1 MTRRH
6 RLRWILVFGLG
17 VVLRLALW
25 SGYGL
30 GDDPNYFTA
39 YYGIYTRGGAFD
51 PHDPYQMRFG
61 LWVPVVLAMRLF
73 GPTEAGFVGAITICS
88 IINLVLIYLLAR
100 QEWERPYA
108 LLAMLLLAVCPLEV
122 LCSGLFANDVV
133 LATYCFA
140 ALWLFRRSLRDE
152 MSASARFASAA
163 ASGVLLFF
171 GFATKPWVAL
181 TAPLFVIEAIARVR
195 RHWRSSLVAVG
206 VLATLVGAFLAWQ
219 WRRFGDPLYHV
230 NVARPFA
237 IFEPYSRPVLLAYP
251 RMLFEVNEYGSYFAG
266 YYPHVLVL
274 LAVLLVGRFFRAG
287 KWLVYASIMLAGL
300 MALPGGRQNGLWG
313 VLPQIFRYLALLPIP
328 MCMALAAY
336 WRELLG
342 RRLEAAVVWLPLFV
356 ILSVLQCVAVTEPTR
371 DAYSEQR
378 RAIAFLRNY
387 PDDPVAMDASFRG
400 RFIYFE
406 LGFTHF
412 ERLRSIAGEHPAER
426 AREYAA
432 MTDGMVVTGGARNPW
447 YNCFPCLGYLDNF
460 TVPPTWSLEATL
472 PGRRTRYRPE
482 PLRIWR
488 VSADAVKAKA
498 LLDERPGWSAR
509 RELLTGL
516 LDRGDDALA
525 AEVGQHLLADPATP
539 ARGEITLQT
548 GIACLRAEKLPCAA
562 RLLPQAFASGLAEP
576 QLRDA
581 IVALALLEQQRHD
594 FVKAREWIAELRRR
608 FPESSVDSRLE
619 EIESGLADGMY
630 WYRLGELQSARS
642 IFGGLARPETKKPE
656 IRRRA
661 RYWFA
666 LTLFRMGLVDD
677 GRREAVAY
685 RDDYGEDPS
694 WIEIQYRY
702 GEALLAKDPESARA
716 VFDELVAKYPES
728 SWGREAGS
736 RLQEL
741 GGAPSDASCSAP

>member
-1 MTRRH
+1 MADRH
-6 RLRWILVFGLG
+6 RLFWLLVFGLG
-17 VVLRLALW
+17 VALRLALW

-39 YYGIYTRGGAFD
+39 YYSIYTRGGTFD

-108 LLAMLLLAVCPLEV
+108 LLAMLLLAVCPLDV
-122 LCSGLFANDVV
+122 LCSGLFANDIV

-152 MSASARFASAA
+152 MSPRARFASAA
-163 ASGVLLFF
+163 ASGMFLFF
-171 GFATKPWVAL
+171 GFATKPWVIL
-181 TAPLFVIEAIARVR
+181 TAPLFVIEAIARAR

-206 VLATLVGAFLAWQ
+206 VLATLVGTFLAWQ

-251 RMLFEVNEYGSYFAG
+251 RMLFDVNEYGSYFAG

-274 LAVLLVGRFFRAG
+274 LAALLAGRFFRAG
-287 KWLVYASIMLAGL
+287 KWLVYAAIMLAGL
-300 MALPGGRQNGLWG
+300 VALPGGRQNGLWG
-313 VLPQIFRYLALLPIP
+313 VIPHIFRYLALLSVPL
-328 MCMALAAY
+328 CMALTAY
-336 WRELLG
+336 WRELFG
-342 RRLEAAVVWLPLFV
+342 RRLEAAVVWLPAFV
-356 ILSVLQCVAVTEPTR
+356 ILSLFQCVAVTEPTR
-371 DAYSEQR
+371 DAYGEQR
-378 RAIAFLRNY
+378 RALAFLRNY
-387 PDDPVAMDASFRG
+387 PDDPVWMDVSLGG
-400 RFIYFE
+400 RFVYFE
-406 LGFTHF
+406 LRFTKF
-412 ERLRSIAGEHPAER
+412 ERLRSIRGEHPEER

-432 MTDGMVVTGGARNPW
+432 ITDGMVVTGGARNPW
-447 YNCFPCLGYLDNF
+447 YNCFPCLGYLDHF
-460 TVPPTWSLEATL
+460 SVPPTWSLEATF
-472 PGRRTRYRPE
+472 PGRPTRYRPE

-498 LLDERPGWSAR
+498 LLDERPEWSAR

-516 LDRGDDALA
+516 LDRGENALA
-525 AEVGQHLLADPATP
+525 AEVGQHLLADPRTP
-539 ARGEITLQT
+539 ARGEIALQT
-548 GIACLRAEKLPCAA
+548 GIACLRADELPCAER
-562 RLLPQAFASGLAEP
+562 RLPEAFASGLREP

-581 IVALALLEQQRHD
+581 IVALALLELRRND
-594 FVKAREWIAELRRR
+594 FVKAREWVAEFRRR
-608 FPESSVDSRLE
+608 FPESSVDGRLE
-619 EIESGLADGMY
+619 DIESGLADGLH
-630 WYRLGELQSARS
+630 WYRQGELQAARS
-642 IFGGLARPETKKPE
+642 VFGGLARADAKKPDL
-656 IRRRA
+656 RRRA
-661 RYWFA
+661 RYWLA

-685 RDDYGEDPS
+685 RDDYGEDES
-694 WIEIQYRY
+694 WVEIQYRY
-702 GEALLAKDPESARA
+702 GEALLARDPESARD
-716 VFDELVAKYPES
+716 VFEELVARDPQS
-728 SWGREAGS
+728 SWGREADG

-741 GGAPSDASCSAP
+741 GAAPWDASCSAP